1 MAVFKNMDCDF
12 CGKVHPY
19 ISSNSF
25 GVYCPDCLKIMIGE
39 CEDSINEIVEAEEND
54 NAQYNITF

>member
-1 MAVFKNMDCDF
+1 MAVYKNTDCDF

-25 GVYCPDCLKIMIGE
+25 GVYCLDCLKIMISE
-39 CEDSINEIVEAEEND
+39 CTYSIDEIIEAEEND
-54 NAQYNITF
+54 NE

>member
-19 ISSNSF
+19 VSSNSF
-25 GVYCPDCLKIMIGE
+25 GVYCPDCLKIMIEE

-54 NAQYNITF
+54 NA

>member
-1 MAVFKNMDCDF
+1 MAVYKDTDCDF

-25 GVYCPDCLKIMIGE
+25 GVYCLDCLKIMIGE
-39 CEDSINEIVEAEEND
+39 YEDSINEIIEAEENE
-54 NAQYNITF
+54 NE